1 MSPHKISDNHRHLM
15 LSRFMMGNGVS
26 IINMPFSGGQPKD
39 GAELAP
45 EMVEKAGLVDDLEHL
60 GYDVKLIQNPE
71 FKSRPSKEG
80 PNQAL
85 MKNPLYVSNVT
96 RQVRDA
102 VQRELEQ
109 QRVVVNI
116 GGDHSLAIGTVEG
129 VQAVYDDA
137 CVLWIDAHADI
148 NTPESSPSKNL
159 HGCPLSFSLGYA
171 EPLPEEFA
179 WTKRVIEERRLAFIG
194 LRDLDPMERAFLRE
208 RNIAAYTMH
217 HVDKYGI
224 GRVVEMAME
233 HINPGKR
240 RPVHLS
246 FDVDACDPIVAP
258 ATGTRVPGGLT
269 FREAMYI
276 CERVAESGTLVAV
289 DVMEPLLG
297 NEEEAK
303 TTVDLAR
310 SIVRTSLG
318 QTLL

>member
-1 MSPHKISDNHRHLM
+1 ME
-15 LSRFMMGNGVS
+15 GNAVS

-45 EMVEKAGLVDDLEHL
+45 EMIEAAGLPEDLERL
-60 GYDVKLIQNPE
+60 GYSVNVVQNPK
-71 FKSRPSKEG
+71 FKSRPLKEG

-96 RQVRDA
+96 RQVRNI
-102 VQRELEQ
+102 VQQELEK
-109 QRVVVNI
+109 QRIAVNI

-148 NTPESSPSKNL
+148 NTPDSSPSKNL

-179 WTKRVIEERRLAFIG
+179 WTRRVIEERRLAFIG

-208 RNIAAYTMH
+208 RSITAYTMH
-217 HVDKYGI
+217 DVDKYGI
-224 GRVVEMAME
+224 ARVVEMALE
-233 HINPGKR
+233 HINPGRR
-240 RPVHLS
+240 RPIHLS

-276 CERVAESGTLVAV
+276 CESVAETGSLVAV
-289 DVMEPLLG
+289 DVMEVNPLLG
-297 NEEEAK
+297 NKEEAK

-310 SIVRTSLG
+310 SIVRTCLG